1 MKVIAGLLLFILAG
15 VASAYAQHQEAKV
28 IAEIAASN
36 ERTIK
41 NAPFSA
47 EAISESVQTLA
58 DGNRIVRSST
68 TKLYR
73 NSEGRFRREI
83 NGGSGGV
90 FSTSFSFGNGTTILD
105 PVAGHRV
112 MLDTLNGTARVATL
126 GSGQNVTIARG
137 GVALAGQQQAEIAAK
152 LATAKT
158 LTEAQRA
165 EYAAKAKE
173 YEQRAQEY
181 RAVAP
186 VAIAGS
192 VSGTTTFTGDGFAYT
207 TSDGRGKYETRNEE
221 LGTRDFE
228 GVSAEGT
235 RRVTTIPAGAI
246 GNEREIEIVYERWYS
261 KELGLVVYSKQS
273 DPRFGEQTYRITN
286 LVRSE
291 PDPSLFTVPNSYK
304 IVTDVTPVYH
314 VTTKPSVVQSATSP
328 RPAAVRTTQVS
339 NVRTTKP

>member
-1 MKVIAGLLLFILAG
+1 MKVISGLLLFILAG
-15 VASAYAQHQEAKV
+15 ISTYAQHQEAKV

-112 MLDTLNGTARVATL
+112 LLDTLNGTARLSML
-126 GSGQNVTIARG
+126 GGGQNVTIARG
-137 GVALAGQQQAEIAAK
+137 GVALAGQQHAEMAAK
-152 LATAKT
+152 LANAKT

-173 YEQRAQEY
+173 YQQKAEEY

-186 VAIAGS
+186 VAVAGS
-192 VSGTTTFTGDGFAYT
+192 GGSFTALTGDTGFVYAT
-207 TSDGRGKYETRNEE
+207 GGQGKYDTRTEE
-221 LGTRDFE
+221 LGNRDFE

-286 LVRSE
+286 LVRAE

-304 IVTDVTPVYH
+304 IVTDTTPVYK
-314 VTTKPSVVQSATSP
+314 VNVKPSPAQSAVSP

-339 NVRTTKP
+339 NVRSTKP

>member
-1 MKVIAGLLLFILAG
+1 MKVISGLLLFILAG
-15 VASAYAQHQEAKV
+15 VATYAQQEAKV

-47 EAISESVQTLA
+47 EAVSESVQTLA

-68 TKLYR
+68 SKLYR

-112 MLDTLNGTARVATL
+112 LLDTLNGTARLATL
-126 GSGQNVTIARG
+126 GTGQNVTIARG
-137 GVALAGQQQAEIAAK
+137 GVSGQREAEMAAK
-152 LATAKT
+152 LANAQT

-173 YEQRAQEY
+173 YQLRVDELRAST
-181 RAVAP
+181 P
-186 VAIAGS
+186 VATGS
-192 VSGTTTFTGDGFAYT
+192 GGVAVFSGDGLAFAT
-207 TSDGRGKYETRNEE
+207 TSGGGKYDSRTEE

-228 GVSAEGT
+228 GISAEGT

-246 GNEREIEIVYERWYS
+246 GNERDIEIVYERWYS
-261 KELGLVVYSKQS
+261 KELGLVVYSKNS

-286 LVRSE
+286 IIRAE

-304 IVTDVTPVYH
+304 ILRDPAPVYR
-314 VTTKPSVVQSATSP
+314 VNTKPSPAQSAVSP
-328 RPAAVRTTQVS
+328 RPAAARTTQIS
-339 NVRTTKP
+339 NVKATKP